1 MLFDEMRAIQHKH
14 GYLPAEQIQVLSKNL
29 NIPLYQINGVA
40 EFYPEF
46 RVSPPAQ
53 AMVEVCT
60 DMACHLYGAETIF
73 GELEQRFSKM
83 GKRAVEIH
91 RRSCLGQCDFAP
103 ALTINEAVF
112 RNVTLD
118 TGSAVSSNPN
128 VQPPVLND
136 TYR

>member
-1 MLFDEMRAIQHKH
+1 MRAIQHKH

-46 RVSPPAQ
+46 RVDKPAQ

-60 DMACHLYGAETIF
+60 DMACHLFGADTLFSDLET
-73 GELEQRFSKM
+73 RFAKL
-83 GKRAVEIH
+83 GKRAVEMK

-103 ALTINEAVF
+103 AL
-112 RNVTLD
+112 
-118 TGSAVSSNPN
+118 
-128 VQPPVLND
+128 
-136 TYR
+136 